1 MRDEKR
7 EKCAFA
13 NDLRP
18 SRLAATQSGAL
29 AWSVVAILFVA
40 SQSTAA
46 DSPPLK
52 DFLGVCGHTV
62 LFRPALYRPA
72 VGFVRDYHP
81 MDWDTGS
88 DPSTPTTFPFAKNRV
103 HWETVYGS
111 WKKEKFDVNVCVM
124 FDVFK
129 PEVWKNPS
137 EAAEKYGEAFA
148 KAFGPSSKLPYVS
161 SVEIGNEPGLYDDA
175 MYRKIFEGMAKGL
188 RNGDPKIKIATCA
201 MVVGKSHRYAKSVD
215 CVKGLESLYDVL
227 TMHTYAE
234 KEPWPTFK
242 RSYPEDPTIKYLK
255 DVKAVQDWRDA
266 NAPGKPVW
274 VTEFGWDASTKK
286 PPTTGDFAKWVGNTE
301 AQQADWLVRSTL
313 LFMKM
318 KVDRAY
324 VYFFN
329 DDDAPH
335 MHGSA
340 GLTRKFVP
348 KPAFHA
354 LANLQRILGDCRF
367 EKVVHETPGRTY
379 VYEFVK
385 TTGKPTRV
393 WAAWAANGKVDLGV
407 DAPVQRDGEATGEVL
422 QHRPGAPMMT
432 KVPIK
437 GGTASMLLGES
448 PIFITWK
455 VAR

>member
-1 MRDEKR
+1 MLQIL
-7 EKCAFA
+7 CLSF
-13 NDLRP
+13 
-18 SRLAATQSGAL
+18 
-29 AWSVVAILFVA
+29 VVL
-40 SQSTAA
+40 QA
-46 DSPPLK
+46 DPPPLK

-62 LFRPALYRPA
+62 LFKPALYRPA
-72 VGFVRDYHP
+72 VGLVRDYHP
-81 MDWDTGS
+81 MDWDTGA
-88 DPSTPTTFPFAKNRV
+88 DPSTPTEFPFAKNRV

-188 RNGDPKIKIATCA
+188 RKGDPKIKIATCA

-215 CVKGLESLYDVL
+215 CVKGLENLYDVL

-255 DVKAVQDWRDA
+255 DVKDVQDWRDRH
-266 NAPGKPVW
+266 APGKPVW
-274 VTEFGWDASTKK
+274 VTEYGWDASTKK
-286 PPTTGDFAKWVGNTE
+286 ATGTGDFAKWVGNSET
-301 AQQADWLVRSTL
+301 QQANWLVRSTL
-313 LFMKM
+313 IFMKM

-329 DDDAPH
+329 DDDAPQ

-354 LANLQRILGDCRF
+354 LAHFQKKLGDFRF
-367 EKVVHETPGRTY
+367 ERVVFEKSDDSFVFEFVRPDDPSRPVWVAWTAKGGDAEKPLELPLSGHVVQSAERTPLTSEPPSKIAVRTAGATVTIPANETPI
-379 VYEFVK
+379 F
-385 TTGKPTRV
+385 
-393 WAAWAANGKVDLGV
+393 
-407 DAPVQRDGEATGEVL
+407 L
-422 QHRPGAPMMT
+422 QMT
-432 KVPIK
+432 K
-437 GGTASMLLGES
+437 G
-448 PIFITWK
+448 
-455 VAR
+455 